1 MRGVYVSSEHEWV
14 QQQVEQYRKLFP
26 RYQRY
31 AETLHLILT
40 FATRQYAPDAI
51 VQTRAKT
58 IASFAEK
65 IQRKHKNYSNP
76 LDQMTDLCG
85 ARVITHTPHEVWA
98 MCEFIEKSFTVDWEN
113 SIDVSQRLR
122 TTEFGYRSV
131 HYVVQCKNGTF
142 QNLGTEITLPD
153 DILGLKAEIQVRT
166 ILEHAW
172 ADFSHRMM
180 YKSPFPVP
188 VQWQREFA
196 GLAATLERADAAF
209 ATIETQLRKYITSY
223 GTYMSAQEMRKEI
236 ALLEVV
242 LNCDPENRD
251 LAHRIGKLAIALG
264 DWGKA
269 IDLLSR
275 FAETGYPPI
284 LRDLGVALCKQNKDD
299 PTGADYQKGRYYLEK
314 AVAAQPRDVDALA
327 SLAGTWKR
335 TDPAKAA
342 ELYRKAFE
350 ADPDDP
356 YALGQYLEY
365 EIIRENSIRPMELLR
380 PLVQNAIQRCR
391 ERTDVGVDLP
401 WAFYDIGKFS
411 LLLGNPYESL
421 EAYTKAV
428 QLTNDDWMTETALH
442 SIERLSVVADA
453 LPGHAWIEHF
463 LWLARA
469 IKFNVNEAHET
480 LRRRASAGY
489 APIRGPVVL
498 IAGACDESEEQ
509 LIQSYRPL
517 LIEAFRGFCGTVI
530 SGGTR
535 AGVAGLAGDLQQFYP
550 QSIRTIGYLPQH
562 HPYPIAMDERYG
574 EIRYTAGDDFTPLEP
589 LQYWTDL
596 AVSGVPVSDVK
607 LIGLSGGKIA
617 ALEYRIALALGAQV
631 AVIAASGRAAARLT
645 TDDRWRGSSLLI
657 CLPAD
662 SQIVHEFIHPAP
674 PGLTPMQREHVAR
687 AIHWAYC
694 EAETELLRQNDP
706 ALAPWDDLL
715 ECFKESNRLHADHI
729 LEKLRLIGCRA
740 VPATDSIIKLI
751 EFTEAEI
758 ETLAQAEHARWVI
771 ERMCSGWKPG
781 DRRDVAQRISPYL
794 VSWDELPATIQERSR
809 HVVRQLPAILAE
821 IQLEIQ
827 RNCRGE
833 IHDDAR
839 KL

>member
-1 MRGVYVSSEHEWV
+1 MLQGYVSPEREWA
-14 QQQVEQYRKLFP
+14 QQQIEQYRRLFP

-40 FATRQYAPDAI
+40 LAARQYAPDAI
-51 VQTRAKT
+51 IQTRAKT

-65 IQRKHKNYSNP
+65 IQRKRRKYHDPVN
-76 LDQMTDLCG
+76 QMTDLCG
-85 ARVITHTPHEVWA
+85 ARVIAHTPHEVWA
-98 MCEFIEKSFTVDWEN
+98 VCDFIEKNFAVDWEN
-113 SIDVSQRLR
+113 TVDVSQRLKA
-122 TTEFGYRSV
+122 TEFGYRSV
-131 HYVVQCKNGTF
+131 HYVVQCKNGVF
-142 QNLGTEITLPD
+142 QNLDTEITLPD
-153 DILGLKAEIQVRT
+153 EILGLKAEIQVRT

-180 YKSPFPVP
+180 YKSPFPIP

-196 GLAATLERADAAF
+196 GLAAMLERADAAF
-209 ATIETQLRKYITSY
+209 AAIETQLKQYMTSY
-223 GTYMSAQEMRKEI
+223 GAYMSAHEMRQEI
-236 ALLEVV
+236 ALLELV
-242 LNCDPENRD
+242 LNHDPENRE

-264 DWGKA
+264 DWEKA
-269 IDLLSR
+269 IDVLSR
-275 FAETGYPPI
+275 FAETGSPPI
-284 LRDLGVALCKQNKDD
+284 LRDLGVALCKQHKED
-299 PTGADYQKGRYYLEK
+299 PTSEGFQKGRHYLEK
-314 AVAAQPRDVDALA
+314 AAMAHPRDADALA

-335 TDPAKAA
+335 TDPSKAA
-342 ELYRKAFE
+342 ELYREAFE
-350 ADPDDP
+350 ANNDDP

-365 EIIRENSIRPMELLR
+365 EILKERNTRPVGLLR
-380 PLVQNAIQRCR
+380 PLIRSAIQRCR
-391 ERTDVGVDLP
+391 ERADIGVDLP

-421 EAYTKAV
+421 DAYTKAV
-428 QLTNDDWMTETALH
+428 QLTNDDWMIETALH
-442 SIERLSVVADA
+442 SLERLSAVADA

-469 IKFNVNEAHET
+469 IKFNVDEAHET

-535 AGVAGLAGDLQQFYP
+535 AGVAGLAGDVQQSYP
-550 QSIRTIGYLPQH
+550 GSIRTIGYLPQR
-562 HPYPIAMDERYG
+562 HPYPVEMDERYV
-574 EIRYTAGDDFTPLEP
+574 EIRYTAGNDFTPLEP

-596 AVSGVPVSDVK
+596 IVSGVPVSDVK

-631 AVIAASGRAAARLT
+631 AVIEASGRAAAKLLS
-645 TDDRWRGSSLLI
+645 DDRWRGSSLLI

-662 SQIVHEFIHPAP
+662 SQIVHEFIHPAKAR
-674 PGLTPMQREHVAR
+674 LTPSQREHIAR
-687 AIHWAYC
+687 AIHRAYC
-694 EAETELLRQNDP
+694 EAETELLREDDP

-715 ECFKESNRLHADHI
+715 ECFKESNRLHADNI
-729 LEKLRLIGCRA
+729 LDKLRLIGCRA
-740 VPATDSIIKLI
+740 VPATDSAIKLI
-751 EFTEAEI
+751 EFTEAETEI
-758 ETLAQAEHARWVI
+758 LARAEHARWVI

-781 DRRDVAQRISPYL
+781 DRRDVAQKLSPYL
-794 VSWDELPATIQERSR
+794 VSWDELPAAIQERSR
-809 HVVRQLPAILAE
+809 RIVRQIPAILAE

-827 RNCRGE
+827 RSRE
-833 IHDDAR
+833 EEKRDDA
-839 KL
+839 